1 MISDQLVKK
10 DNIFASTKRQK
21 DYEEIVHP
29 LSVGFVYI

>member
-21 DYEEIVHP
+21 DHEEIAHP
-29 LSVGFVYI
+29 LSAGFVYI